1 VHSAHA
7 IGCVTQPRYFR
18 ASCFVVRRTSIV
30 KKEGLPVVLLTVAA
44 GFLTVTELH
53 IDSVAVV
60 IVHLNVS
67 CYAVLGGI
75 VLEGGAC
82 GSGVLGP
89 KVEGIVA
96 IMARGGD
103 DRVCGTRLT
112 RVFRFTVS
120 ARLGCVFVLALT
132 LALSF

>member
-1 VHSAHA
+1 
-7 IGCVTQPRYFR
+7 
-18 ASCFVVRRTSIV
+18 
-30 KKEGLPVVLLTVAA
+30 LTVVA
-44 GFLTVTELH
+44 GFLTVTELN

-67 CYAVLGGI
+67 CYAVLGSI
-75 VLEGGAC
+75 VLERGAG
-82 GSGVLGP
+82 GSGVLDP
-89 KVEGIVA
+89 KLEGVVA
-96 IMARGGD
+96 IIVRGGD

-132 LALSF
+132 LAFSFGLRFKF